1 MISIQHKSDRLEKYR
16 YELKIPLDQV
26 QFIEFRNC
34 LTQLGLYPQKTF
46 PGRRINSVYFDTH
59 DLNDYVDNISGI
71 ADRCKTRL
79 RWYNND
85 ITRLTLELKIKKNKA
100 SYKESL
106 KLKNSSKHNPSTM
119 KDIQKIMQDHKSSAE
134 YVILQNVSPVLEV
147 QYDRQYFL
155 LSQDLRMT
163 IDLNQKFRRLY
174 PSPSKSFIKSP
185 VYSVAEFKFPA
196 DKRNSM
202 QSLMRNI
209 PFRLFR
215 HSKYVIGMDTVA
227 L

>member
-1 MISIQHKSDRLEKYR
+1 VISTQHNSNRLEKFR

-26 QFIEFRNC
+26 QFIEFKHY
-34 LTQLGLYPQKTF
+34 LTQLGLYPKNAF
-46 PGRRINSVYFDTH
+46 PKRQINSVYFDSH
-59 DLNDYVDNISGI
+59 DFNDYVDNISGI

-85 ITRLTLELKIKKNKA
+85 ITRLTLERKIKKNKA

-106 KLKNSSKHNPSTM
+106 KLENPSKHNPRI
-119 KDIQKIMQDHKSSAE
+119 KRDVQKIMQDHKSSTE
-134 YVILQNVSPVLEV
+134 HVILQNVPPVLEV

-174 PSPSKSFIKSP
+174 PTPSRSFIKSP

-215 HSKYVIGMDTVA
+215 HSKYVIGMDTAA

>member
-26 QFIEFRNC
+26 QFIEFKHY
-34 LTQLGLYPQKTF
+34 LTQLGLYPATLF
-46 PGRRINSVYFDTH
+46 PRRQINSVYFDTY
-59 DLNDYVDNISGI
+59 DLNDYVDNVSGI

-85 ITRLTLELKIKKNKA
+85 ITRLTLEIKIKKNKA

-106 KLKNSSKHNPSTM
+106 KLENSSKHNPSI
-119 KDIQKIMQDHKSSAE
+119 KQDIPKIMQDHKSSAE

-174 PSPSKSFIKSP
+174 PTPSKSFIKSP

-196 DKRNSM
+196 NKRNAM